1 MKLGIRNLAVSVFL
15 GVVWGWG
22 AMTLNSF
29 TYAFPYE
36 AGFLHNFI
44 TFSIGGAVFGVV
56 VGGFIRLFG
65 GLFPFKGRIPRAVAI
80 SVLLWALLLAGGF
93 ALSGMRPD
101 RYHLITYQTIQG
113 LMLSVV
119 LGIFFGIFLSFD
131 GK

>member
-1 MKLGIRNLAVSVFL
+1 MGFGIRNLAVSVFL

-56 VGGFIRLFG
+56 VGGFIWLFG
-65 GLFPFKGRIPRAVAI
+65 RLLPFRGRIPRAVAI

-93 ALSGMRPD
+93 VLSGMSPD
-101 RYHLITYQTIQG
+101 RYHFITYQTMQG
-113 LMLSVV
+113 LFLSVV
-119 LGIFFGIFLSFD
+119 LGIFFGIFLAFD
-131 GK
+131 KL